1 MIKRDPIVYLLD
13 MLNFSNSALTFIHG
27 YTFKLLS
34 TDEKTLFAVIR
45 AIEIIGEASKKVPK
59 SLKEKYSYIPWRE
72 IAGMRDKVIHE
83 YFGVD
88 KKVVWH
94 TVKHDLPKL
103 KKHLEQILKDLD
115 YNQKLDFK

>member
-1 MIKRDPIVYLLD
+1 MKKRDPIVYILD
-13 MLNFSNSALTFIHG
+13 MLNFSISALTFIHG
-27 YTFKLLS
+27 FTFKLFS
-34 TDEKTLFAVIR
+34 NDEKTLFAVIR

-72 IAGMRDKVIHE
+72 IAGMRDKVVHE

-94 TVKHDLPKL
+94 TVKNDLPNL
-103 KKHLEQILKDLD
+103 KKQLEIILKDLHFD
-115 YNQKLDFK
+115 QKLDLK

>member
-1 MIKRDPIVYLLD
+1 MKKRDPIVYILD
-13 MLNFSNSALTFIHG
+13 MLNFSESALTFIHG
-27 YTFKLLS
+27 YTFKLFS

-59 SLKEKYSYIPWRE
+59 SLKEKYSHIPWRE
-72 IAGMRDKVIHE
+72 IAGMRDKVVHE

-94 TVKHDLPKL
+94 TVKNDLPNL
-103 KKHLEQILKDLD
+103 KKQLDKILKDLHSD
-115 YNQKLDFK
+115 QNLDFK